1 MNEHVNATAI
11 FADECNVERLK
22 AILRCAKEGMV
33 RAEAAQELGIHYTA
47 LAHVIQILEIPFTS
61 DRRGP
66 KPRSEYRADAAKGKR
81 RVKGMSVDVPAHR
94 RATTGKRSRDSRIM
108 RAVRGLIATGYSSS
122 EAARMYGIRPEDLR

>member
-61 DRRGP
+61 DRRGQSRGASTGRMQ
-66 KPRSEYRADAAKGKR
+66 PRASGASKA
-81 RVKGMSVDVPAHR
+81 
-94 RATTGKRSRDSRIM
+94 
-108 RAVRGLIATGYSSS
+108 
-122 EAARMYGIRPEDLR
+122 